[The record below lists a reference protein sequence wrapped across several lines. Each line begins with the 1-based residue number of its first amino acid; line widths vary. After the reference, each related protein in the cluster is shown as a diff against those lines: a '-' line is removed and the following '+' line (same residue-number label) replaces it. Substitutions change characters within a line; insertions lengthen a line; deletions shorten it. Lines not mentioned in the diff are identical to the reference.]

1 MPIIIKHCY
10 NNNLNLKNCVVNS
23 FVKFLVILF
32 ENNLYLNCNYK
43 CNGLYNK
50 FFQFPLPR
58 GVKEK
63 IF

>member
-32 ENNLYLNCNYK
+32 ENNLYIAFTV
-43 CNGLYNK
+43 LY
-50 FFQFPLPR
+50 FAYILS
-58 GVKEK
+58 
-63 IF
+63 